1 MPCSCGIVTPSL
13 SRWGCSRS
21 RIVLNMKFDVQLFEA
36 EVAHSLAPSH
46 AGEGAL
52 PIGGEVVA
60 MNADDWGPKP
70 IVWAKSHQ

>member
-1 MPCSCGIVTPSL
+1 
-13 SRWGCSRS
+13 
-21 RIVLNMKFDVQLFEA
+21 MKFDVQLFEA

-52 PIGGEVVA
+52 PIGVEVIA